1 MQELQVSGTSVF
13 CLWKIGVF
21 RLVIRS
27 WGRHVRIMFHESF
40 ELDLFESVEV
50 KWQIITLRLGKKKR
64 RGPFFCIGKE
74 YINYPSMHQNAHMLK
89 IFENFQYLHAIIW
102 IDLIICLS
110 AWLDRCSNVRLMIVG
125 TFTTL
130 SVLLNCSTQIAK
142 TRPHFLRSKLLL
154 PEKNSLV
161 LCMNVL
167 CAREERIRMIGICN
181 LQYADAA
188 QLHTTGCACQ
198 GIPSFW
204 RCLYPLSW

>member
-1 MQELQVSGTSVF
+1 MHI
-13 CLWKIGVF
+13 CWK
-21 RLVIRS
+21 
-27 WGRHVRIMFHESF
+27 
-40 ELDLFESVEV
+40 
-50 KWQIITLRLGKKKR
+50 
-64 RGPFFCIGKE
+64 C
-74 YINYPSMHQNAHMLK
+74 LK
-89 IFENFQYLHAIIW
+89 IFGICMRK
-102 IDLIICLS
+102 DLIICLS
-110 AWLDRCSNVRLMIVG
+110 AWRVRCSNVRLMIVG

-130 SVLLNCSTQIAK
+130 SVLLNCSTQIVK

-154 PEKNSLV
+154 PEKISLV

-204 RCLYPLSW
+204 RCLCSLSCYVLLWNQDFLFLTVCNFFPVTSPLKQRKAPMAICKGRGIRLRDQMDKSFIVIEFWSTACVLTHSSSSWLAVDSSYHSRFIVFC